1 MVDSRNGV
9 RRLIVLSGLSG
20 SGKTVALHSLEDLN
34 YYCIDNLPA
43 GLLDE
48 LARQV
53 HDPRRYAGIAAGID
67 IRNPAVDLER
77 LPQLLAGLTK
87 DGWECLVIFLS
98 SDETTLIRRYSET
111 RRRHPLSTEAGIGLA
126 EAIAAERQQ
135 LSPIGD
141 IANVTIDSSELNV
154 HQLRRRIWE
163 LCSTGTEKVALLVK
177 SFAYKRG
184 LPRDLDYCF
193 DTRCLPNPHW
203 VESLRAFSGLQ
214 APVRD
219 WLGQQ
224 EPAQVLVKDVHQ
236 FLAKWLVQFE
246 PDQRSYVTIGIGC
259 TGGKHRSVY
268 VAERLAECLRQDGQ
282 EVYTYHRELA

>member
-1 MVDSRNGV
+1 MTNANNN

-53 HDPRRYAGIAAGID
+53 HDPQRYAGIAAGID
-67 IRNPAVDLER
+67 IRNPKVDLER
-77 LPQLLAGLTK
+77 LPQLLAGLRE
-87 DGWECLVIFLS
+87 DGWDCLVLFLTS
-98 SDETTLIRRYSET
+98 NETALIRRYSET
-111 RRRHPLSTEAGIGLA
+111 RRRHPLSQDAGVGLA
-126 EAIAAERQQ
+126 EAIESERLQ

-141 IANVTIDSSELNV
+141 IADLTIDTSELNV

-163 LCSTGTEKVALLVK
+163 QCATGSEQVALLVK

-203 VESLRAFSGLQ
+203 VEPLRAYSGLQ

-219 WLGQQ
+219 WLNEQPTALQ
-224 EPAQVLVKDVHQ
+224 LVNDIHQ

-246 PDQRSYVTIGIGC
+246 PDQRSYVTIGVGC
-259 TGGKHRSVY
+259 TGGKHRSVF
-268 VAERLAECLRQDGQ
+268 VAERLAELLRTAGQ
-282 EVYTYHRELA
+282 SVHTYHRELT